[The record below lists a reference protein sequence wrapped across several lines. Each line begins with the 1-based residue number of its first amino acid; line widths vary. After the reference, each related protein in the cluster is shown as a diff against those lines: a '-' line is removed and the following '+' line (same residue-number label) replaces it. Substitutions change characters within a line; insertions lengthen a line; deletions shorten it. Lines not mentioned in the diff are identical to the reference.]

1 MTLQQ
6 VENFADDMQKA
17 GLVMS
22 PSCIK
27 ERSCEYPEVLALT
40 YYCSE
45 DCKVAILFPFKIT
58 VAMDTYC
65 NDICCTSMRTAIF
78 AYMKL
83 AAQNLPVSLYLPR
96 NEYFLYALLLGYASA
111 RPRQSER
118 AEQAFR
124 KAYAKGIEANKN
136 AAQQQEVGDMH
147 PLSLQFDVSMLI
159 QSLLDS
165 LIVDSSFLPRP

>member
-45 DCKVAILFPFKIT
+45 YCKVAILFPFKTT
-58 VAMDTYC
+58 VPMDTYC

-124 KAYAKGIEANKN
+124 KAYAKGIEANKH

-165 LIVDSSFLPRP
+165 LIVDSSFLPWP